1 MHSVPF
7 FVNDVVSQN
16 DADGHA
22 DHLLPA
28 SWSMS
33 FGFVE
38 HAFWSRG
45 ACLLASQMMLLGYQ
59 KSTSW
64 KLWSLLPRGLMATH
78 FVQGGTRGLSFP
90 AVLPPPERFI
100 GKK

>member
-1 MHSVPF
+1 MEGLGEVLEKASSPLRG
-7 FVNDVVSQN
+7 
-16 DADGHA
+16 AC
-22 DHLLPA
+22 LLA

-33 FGFVE
+33 FGVVE
-38 HAFWSRG
+38 HVFWSRG
-45 ACLLASQMMLLGYQ
+45 AMLLASQMMLLGYQ

-64 KLWSLLPRGLMATH
+64 KLRTLFPRDLMATH

-90 AVLPPPERFI
+90 AVLPPLERFI